1 MSPQGNNGPGEDT
14 AIDPREAEVRRR
26 MAAQELYL
34 DEGPGLEALTEQRIH
49 GKELAAAYNATSPRD
64 AAGRR
69 RLLEEIFGEIGEY
82 VWVEPP
88 LHVAYGIHTRVGSPV
103 YANAGLQIIDDSPVT
118 IGNRVMFGPRVMI
131 ATAGHPIHPQARD
144 HGQQFSAPVV
154 IEDDVWIGGN
164 VTILPG
170 VTIGRGSVVAAGA
183 VVNANVPPMVVA
195 GGVPARVL
203 REITDADRDW
213 SYRAPRTLPVPGRQ
227 SGDDRA

>member
-1 MSPQGNNGPGEDT
+1 MSQQNCNAPDANA

-34 DEGPGLEALTEQRIH
+34 DEGPGLEGLTEQRIR
-49 GKELAAAYNATSPRD
+49 GKELAAEYNATSPRD

-69 RLLEEIFGEIGEY
+69 RLLEEIFGEVGDG

-88 LHVAYGIHTRVGSPV
+88 LHVAYGIHTRIGSPF
-103 YANAGLQIIDDSPVT
+103 YANAGLQLIDDSPVS

-131 ATAGHPIHPQARD
+131 STAGHPIHPEARD

-170 VTIGRGSVVAAGA
+170 VTIGRGSVIAAGA
-183 VVNANVPPMVVA
+183 VVNANVPPMVVV

-227 SGDDRA
+227 ADDGA

>member
-1 MSPQGNNGPGEDT
+1 MNQHSQSIESGADAGM
-14 AIDPREAEVRRR
+14 DPREAEVRRR
-26 MAAQELYL
+26 MAAQELYV
-34 DEGPGLEALTEQRIH
+34 DEGPGLEALTDQRIH
-49 GKELAAAYNATSPRD
+49 GKELAAEYNAASPRD

-69 RLLEEIFGEIGEY
+69 RLLEQIFGEIGEY

-131 ATAGHPIHPQARD
+131 TTAGHPIHPDLRD
-144 HGQQFSAPVV
+144 HGRQFSAPVV

-170 VTIGRGSVVAAGA
+170 VTIGRGSVIAAGA

-203 REITDADRDW
+203 RQITDADRDW
-213 SYRAPRTLPVPGRQ
+213 SYRPPRTLTVPGGQ
-227 SGDDRA
+227 ADGA